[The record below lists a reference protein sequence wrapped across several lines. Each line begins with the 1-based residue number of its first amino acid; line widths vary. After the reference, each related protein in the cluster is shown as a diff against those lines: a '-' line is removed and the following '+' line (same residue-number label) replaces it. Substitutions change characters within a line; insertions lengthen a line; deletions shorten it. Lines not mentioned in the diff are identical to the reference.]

1 MIDEILSKKESILG
15 TKTNKNSSNIYDEI
29 VEYLESI
36 PQNTV
41 NLSKE
46 NNMHMS
52 SVVGKIQDI
61 SIGNFSEGT
70 AFLMAEFDK
79 NFGEMLKNP
88 IKNLIRRI
96 LQYAKTLYY
105 KPKQY
110 ETAYTQVLSSNTV
123 DSPDQRRREHKDAA

>member
-15 TKTNKNSSNIYDEI
+15 TKTNKNSSNIYEEI

-61 SIGNFSEGT
+61 SIGNFSEGK
-70 AFLMAEFDK
+70 AFSY
-79 NFGEMLKNP
+79 GR
-88 IKNLIRRI
+88 IR
-96 LQYAKTLYY
+96 
-105 KPKQY
+105 
-110 ETAYTQVLSSNTV
+110 
-123 DSPDQRRREHKDAA
+123 

>member
-15 TKTNKNSSNIYDEI
+15 TKTNKNSSNIYEEI

-70 AFLMAEFDK
+70 AFFLWQ
-79 NFGEMLKNP
+79 NS
-88 IKNLIRRI
+88 IRT
-96 LQYAKTLYY
+96 LAKC
-105 KPKQY
+105 
-110 ETAYTQVLSSNTV
+110 
-123 DSPDQRRREHKDAA
+123 